1 MKISTVI
8 IAAVISAPATVAFSP
23 MQSNTRCTSSRLH
36 YIDPTESDGLWT
48 PTQKTVDGKEEALTT
63 DAATSEEV
71 ENIMKSVDEA
81 ISMMNS
87 VTVQSALSVPE
98 TKQEASASEI
108 DTVVLQELARKLS
121 IEIDPAELE
130 NIFLSAGENP
140 NKASPIEKRVTLEE
154 KIRLWNETYHQFSDS
169 IQSKE
174 DLIRAAHDIT
184 SYASHKISN
193 PDEDAIEEF
202 FSAWKKFSSGAI
214 DLGFDSMEI
223 AVETVKSPEFKQK
236 TAEVASNFFSFL
248 GKQKF
253 EIPLL
258 QAASKDMTSSTPM
271 EQTEDDQEKQRLA
284 YFQSVSKNVSPTPS
298 KVVEETSDEDE
309 KIKQRLAYFESV
321 RARVAEEEKEVSVE
335 SNDFI
340 QEPKPIFSNNYLDGL
355 K

>member
-1 MKISTVI
+1 MKISTAI

-36 YIDPTESDGLWT
+36 YIDPTESDGLWN
-48 PTQKTVDGKEEALTT
+48 PTQKTVGGKEEALTT

-71 ENIMKSVDEA
+71 ANIMKSVDEA

-87 VTVQSALSVPE
+87 VTVQSALSVPDN
-98 TKQEASASEI
+98 KQASATEI
-108 DTVVLQELARKLS
+108 DTVVLQELARF
-121 IEIDPAELE
+121 EIDPTELE

-140 NKASPIEKRVTLEE
+140 TKASPIEKKVTLEE

-174 DLIRAAHDIT
+174 DLIRVAHEIT
-184 SYASHKISN
+184 TYASHKISN

-202 FSAWKKFSSGAI
+202 FSAWKNVSSRAI
-214 DLGFDSMEI
+214 DFTVDSMEI
-223 AVETVKSPEFKQK
+223 AVETVKSPEFQQK
-236 TAEVASNFFSFL
+236 TAEVASNFVSFL
-248 GKQKF
+248 GKQNF

-284 YFQSVSKNVSPTPS
+284 YFESVSKNVSPTPS

-321 RARVAEEEKEVSVE
+321 RARVAEEEKKVSVK

-340 QEPKPIFSNNYLDGL
+340 
-355 K
+355 

>member
-1 MKISTVI
+1 MKISTAI
-8 IAAVISAPATVAFSP
+8 IAAVINAPATLAFSP
-23 MQSNTRCTSSRLH
+23 MQSNTRCTSTRLH

-71 ENIMKSVDEA
+71 ANIMKSVDEA

-87 VTVQSALSVPE
+87 VTVQSALSVPDN
-98 TKQEASASEI
+98 KQASATEI

-130 NIFLSAGENP
+130 NIFLSTGENP
-140 NKASPIEKRVTLEE
+140 TKASPIEKKVTLEE

-174 DLIRAAHDIT
+174 DLIRAAHEIT
-184 SYASHKISN
+184 TYASHKISN

-202 FSAWKKFSSGAI
+202 FSAWKNVSSRAI
-214 DLGFDSMEI
+214 DFTVDSMEI
-223 AVETVKSPEFKQK
+223 AVETVKSPEFQQK
-236 TAEVASNFFSFL
+236 TAEVASNFVSFL

-258 QAASKDMTSSTPM
+258 QATAKDVSSFTPM

-284 YFQSVSKNVSPTPS
+284 YFESVSKNVSPTPS

-340 QEPKPIFSNNYLDGL
+340 
-355 K
+355 

>member
-1 MKISTVI
+1 MKISTAI

-63 DAATSEEV
+63 DAATSKEL

-87 VTVQSALSVPE
+87 VTVQSALSVPDN
-98 TKQEASASEI
+98 KQASATEI

-121 IEIDPAELE
+121 IEIDPTELE

-140 NKASPIEKRVTLEE
+140 TKASPIEKRVTLEE

-174 DLIRAAHDIT
+174 DLIRVAHEIT
-184 SYASHKISN
+184 TYASHKISN

-214 DLGFDSMEI
+214 DFTVDSMEI
-223 AVETVKSPEFKQK
+223 AVETVKSPEFQEK
-236 TAEVASNFFSFL
+236 TAEVASNFVSFL

-284 YFQSVSKNVSPTPS
+284 YFESLSKNISPTPS

-309 KIKQRLAYFESV
+309 KIKQRQAYFESV

-335 SNDFI
+335 
-340 QEPKPIFSNNYLDGL
+340 
-355 K
+355 